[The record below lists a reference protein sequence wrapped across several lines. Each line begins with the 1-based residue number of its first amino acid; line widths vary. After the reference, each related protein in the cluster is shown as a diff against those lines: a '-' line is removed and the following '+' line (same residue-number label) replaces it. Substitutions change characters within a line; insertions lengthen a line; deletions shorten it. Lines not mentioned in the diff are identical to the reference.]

1 MNYKDGRKSTS
12 PWPILVVLFI
22 LFPPLGILGAFVWFA
37 YQQARKNG
45 QVNDGQLKAEM
56 ESVRQKFLRQLKA
69 EDVAEKPYQGQPHG
83 HTPLSYSYDTCA
95 REKRLEQ
102 LKVLKGAGLLDEV
115 EYQQRK
121 QAILK

>member
-45 QVNDGQLKAEM
+45 QVNDRELKTEL
-56 ESVRQKFLRQLKA
+56 EGVKQKFLRQLKA

-83 HTPLSYSYDTCA
+83 HTPHAYSYDACA

-121 QAILK
+121 QALFK